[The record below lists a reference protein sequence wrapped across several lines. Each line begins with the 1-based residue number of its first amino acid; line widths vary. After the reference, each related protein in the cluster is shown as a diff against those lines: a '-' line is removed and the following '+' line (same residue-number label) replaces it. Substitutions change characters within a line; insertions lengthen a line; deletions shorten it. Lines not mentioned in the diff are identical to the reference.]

1 LSVRYTRGK
10 DKSSFKKMNKKVH
23 ILTLLLLLNACYIG
37 AYAQNESASR
47 LKSGLNQ
54 QLTAIEKYLA
64 PYIQTSNFSGTIL
77 IENQG
82 KTILEKSYGLA
93 DRELGTPNS
102 VSMRFHIASMSM
114 QFTAAAILRLVD
126 EGKISLDEHIA
137 DFVPEIE
144 GATDIRIRDL
154 LNERSGLPDIN
165 GMPDY
170 DEILKH
176 HQTPESLVTKIEGK
190 PLLFPAGTKFL
201 HEEHSAYNLLA
212 LIIQKK
218 TGLTFAAALK
228 KLVFLPLG
236 MDVSGADDDSIS
248 HFPNMAKGYET
259 QGTYGLKDAA
269 NIHWSGKTGNG
280 SVYTTATDEAR
291 WINALF
297 EGRAFSKSSQYAML
311 DTTLPIGYG
320 WFKKRSSRYGQF
332 AYYMNGRAPGFSS
345 FVLYLPDK
353 QTAVIVLSNI
363 YSSATTTI
371 GYDVAAILFGLPYQ
385 QFQPKIPGPQP
396 DELKLCAGTFQF
408 EANFYQPNA
417 KIALLADGPELNMR
431 WPSGDVTPMIPL
443 SQDHFLDRAYWV
455 PAEIKRDTS
464 GRPGEL
470 IYDSFKGKA
479 IMP

>member
-1 LSVRYTRGK
+1 LKKIYGLLSVRYTRGK

-23 ILTLLLLLNACYIG
+23 ILTPLLLLNACYIG

-54 QLTAIEKYLA
+54 QLTAIEKYLE

-218 TGLTFAAALK
+218 TGH
-228 KLVFLPLG
+228 LPLLLKSWFFYHWAW
-236 MDVSGADDDSIS
+236 MSPAQTMTPFHI
-248 HFPNMAKGYET
+248 FPIW
-259 QGTYGLKDAA
+259 LKDMK
-269 NIHWSGKTGNG
+269 H
-280 SVYTTATDEAR
+280 
-291 WINALF
+291 
-297 EGRAFSKSSQYAML
+297 
-311 DTTLPIGYG
+311 
-320 WFKKRSSRYGQF
+320 
-332 AYYMNGRAPGFSS
+332 RAPTG
-345 FVLYLPDK
+345 
-353 QTAVIVLSNI
+353 
-363 YSSATTTI
+363 
-371 GYDVAAILFGLPYQ
+371 
-385 QFQPKIPGPQP
+385 
-396 DELKLCAGTFQF
+396 
-408 EANFYQPNA
+408 
-417 KIALLADGPELNMR
+417 
-431 WPSGDVTPMIPL
+431 
-443 SQDHFLDRAYWV
+443 
-455 PAEIKRDTS
+455 
-464 GRPGEL
+464 
-470 IYDSFKGKA
+470 
-479 IMP
+479 